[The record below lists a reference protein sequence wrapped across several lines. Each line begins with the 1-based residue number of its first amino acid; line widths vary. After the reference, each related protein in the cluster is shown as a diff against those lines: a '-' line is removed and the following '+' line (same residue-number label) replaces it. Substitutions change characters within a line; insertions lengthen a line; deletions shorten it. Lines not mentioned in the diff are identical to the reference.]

1 MSEPKVFHT
10 DSFTR
15 GGQIFS
21 HEWRMRIQNLKV
33 AMGLSLLVAFVSFLG
48 AMILSGQ
55 PLWIWGDF
63 WFCTYVWGHIKVT
76 MWPLIKG
83 PLLWVLDDTLPHMTQ
98 AKIRAIANTE
108 SHHLLT
114 TFIHPTLGKMVMPTV
129 KFFKHS
135 WVIQHAS
142 LLNNYV
148 LGAFGIWILSLFGI
162 GYGFHKKSKNLE
174 STRILKGKQVVE
186 AKEVKKLLHKK
197 DLVSSYHLTP
207 DLPLVKGS
215 EVKHMMIMGSTGSG
229 KTNALF
235 GLLNQIRDQGQ
246 KAVIVDTTCG
256 FVNRY
261 YDESRGDIILNPFDT
276 RSACWKL
283 WDDYKTTAEFDELA
297 AAIIPTTQTPG
308 KDSVWYLNAREIIS
322 ATAEKLALLG
332 NPSIKSLVEYASW
345 KNLEEVRSF
354 YKGTPVEGLMF
365 GQGKAAET
373 IHSVRMQMTA
383 EMKRLMML
391 PQEGKPFS
399 ITDWVMKDNSS
410 SWLFISC
417 KEDERKTADFFIK
430 LWTDLAIYALQKR
443 GEDPTH
449 RLWFLM
455 DELFSLDKGAVNN
468 LFPLL
473 REGRKYG
480 GCAIL
485 GFQSLSGFQKVY
497 GFAGMKEAVS
507 LCNTKILLQVGEP
520 QEASYLS
527 QTLEQQEVIEF
538 NESLSMGA
546 NQVRDGVNVTGQRK
560 MRPVVSPS
568 DLQGLSQYHGYVY
581 LPNDLPLCRIKFP
594 HNPVPLKY
602 KQEDYQR
609 KVSLLSLNLP
619 QDKDD
624 HLLNISQKGIL

>member
-1 MSEPKVFHT
+1 MSDPKIFHT

-33 AMGLSLLVAFVSFLG
+33 VMGLSLLIAFISLIG
-48 AMILSGQ
+48 AMIISDQ
-55 PLWIWGDF
+55 PLWMWGEF
-63 WFCTYVWGHIKVT
+63 WALTYVWGHIKVT
-76 MWPLIKG
+76 FWPFIKG

-98 AKIRAIANTE
+98 AKIRVIANTE

-114 TFIHPTLGKMVMPTV
+114 TFIHPTMGKMVMPTV
-129 KFFKHS
+129 KFFKHP
-135 WVIQHAS
+135 WVIKHAS
-142 LLNNYV
+142 ILNGYA
-148 LGAFGIWILSLFGI
+148 LGALSLWGLSLFGI
-162 GYGFHKKSKNLE
+162 GYGFHQKSKNLE
-174 STRILKGKQVVE
+174 NTKILKGKQIVE
-186 AKEVKKLLHKK
+186 ARDVRKIIEKKKL
-197 DLVSSYHLTP
+197 SSTYKLIP
-207 DLPLVKGS
+207 DLPLVKKS
-215 EVKHMMIMGSTGSG
+215 EVEHMMIMGSTGSG

-235 GLLNQIRDQGQ
+235 GLLNQLRDQNQ
-246 KAVIVDTTCG
+246 KAIIVDTTCG

-261 YDESRGDIILNPFDT
+261 YDESMGDIILNPFDT
-276 RSACWKL
+276 RSACWNL
-283 WDDYKTTAEFDELA
+283 WGDYKITSEFDELA
-297 AAIIPTTQTPG
+297 AAIIPASQSPG

-345 KNLEEVRSF
+345 KSLDEVKYF
-354 YKGTPVEGLMF
+354 YKNTPVEGLMC

-373 IHSVRMQMTA
+373 VHSVRMQMTA

-399 ITDWVMKDNSS
+399 ITDWVMDDSNS

-430 LWTDLAIYALQKR
+430 LWVDLAIYSLQKR
-443 GEDPTH
+443 GEDPNY
-449 RLWFLM
+449 RLWFLL
-455 DELFSLDKGAVNN
+455 DELFSLEKGAVNN

-497 GFAGMKEAVS
+497 GFSSMKEAVS
-507 LCNTKILLQVGEP
+507 LCNTKVLLKVGEP
-520 QEASYLS
+520 DEASYLS
-527 QTLEQQEVIEF
+527 KSLEQQEVIEF

-546 NQVRDGVNVTGQRK
+546 NQVRDGVNMTNQRK
-560 MRPVVSPS
+560 MRPVVSAS
-568 DLQGLSQYHGYVY
+568 DLQGLPKYQGYVY

-594 HNPVPLKY
+594 HNDVPLKY

-609 KVSLLSLNLP
+609 RVSLLSLNSSNN
-619 QDKDD
+619 
-624 HLLNISQKGIL
+624 HEGILNMKEEIL